1 MKAVS
6 SVKAHLNMET
16 FLIIL
21 HTAVCLFLIMVVLL
35 QTGKGGGMGGA
46 FGGSS
51 QTVFGGRGAG
61 TFLTRLTAFS
71 AVAFMLT
78 SIALAYLSSSGE
90 SSLKK
95 KSESMA
101 AKGALKTDAGL
112 PPEEPLTV
120 PDAGIAK
127 PSMDAGA
134 KPAVDGG
141 ATKAQPVET
150 PKAVPAANPSAPKP
164 AAPPEAPKETEA
176 DEPEAPAQPSQP
188 EE

>member
-1 MKAVS
+1 
-6 SVKAHLNMET
+6 MET
-16 FLIIL
+16 FLTIL
-21 HTAVCLFLIMVVLL
+21 FVSVCLFLILVVLL

-61 TFLTRLTAFS
+61 TFLTRLTAIS
-71 AVAFMLT
+71 AIAFMLT

-112 PPEEPLTV
+112 PPEEPLTA
-120 PDAGIAK
+120 PDAGVTSPAG
-127 PSMDAGA
+127 DAGPKA
-134 KPAVDGG
+134 AVDGG
-141 ATKAQPVET
+141 AKKAQPVET
-150 PKAVPAANPSAPKP
+150 PKAAPTAETPKAAPAAGPSAPKP
-164 AAPPEAPKETEA
+164 AAPPEAPKATEA